1 MSNNFFASKANQMKY
16 HFLLLCILLNFGY
29 LKAQD
34 SGNFYGGFESNA
46 QWLQDDKGIGFDAP
60 EDQFRANN
68 YFTLNYNYGKFTAG
82 IQYEAYL
89 PLALLGYA
97 PNLEGNGIGTYY
109 LNFKHETLDI
119 TAGYLYEQF
128 GSGLILRFWEDRQL
142 GLNNALKGVRILFSP
157 TDFIHLKGVY
167 GEQRNGFETSAG
179 VTQGLDATIDLGQ
192 LLEIDDLFLDI
203 AGSYV
208 ARQQNNLGNPRIPS
222 TVGAYSGRI
231 ELLYKNFTAGF
242 EAIHKEPD
250 VLVNEGVITNN
261 QNLYKGSA
269 VLLNLGYSQRGL
281 GLNAALRRIENFS
294 FYADRLAEGNQFNQE
309 LINYVP
315 SLTRQHD
322 YLLSNIYVY
331 NPQSRLVL
339 QDFQQQAGE
348 MGTQIDAFYTFDRET
363 PLGGKYG
370 TKVSMNFSYWSGLD
384 AVYDV
389 ENNGYKSEFIG
400 FDGDRY
406 FREFTTEIRKRWNEN
421 LSGIYS
427 YTNVIIDKGITDG
440 SPLGFDDIHA
450 NIGVIEHT
458 YRFGGGKALRF
469 EIQHLWTNDDR
480 KNWAAS
486 LLEYNFSPRVG
497 VYIADSWNYGGE
509 DKIHYYNFGGSYTK
523 GITRVAVNYGR
534 QRGGLI
540 CVGGVCRFVPE
551 NTGFSINLAVS
562 F

>member
-1 MSNNFFASKANQMKY
+1 MMKY
-16 HFLLLCILLNFGY
+16 YLFTFCLFLNFGY
-29 LKAQD
+29 LEAQD

-46 QWLQDDKGIGFDAP
+46 QLLQDDTGIGFDAP

-97 PNLEGNGIGTYY
+97 PNLGGNGIGSYY

-142 GLNNALKGVRILFSP
+142 GLNNALKGVRVLFSP

-179 VTQGLDATIDLGQ
+179 VTQGVDATIDLGQ
-192 LLEIDDLFLDI
+192 LLQIDDLFLDI

-208 ARQQNNLGNPRIPS
+208 ARYQNTFGNPRIPS

-231 ELLYKNFTAGF
+231 EMLYKNLTAGF

-269 VLLNLGYSQRGL
+269 ILLNLGYSQRGL

-339 QDFQQQAGE
+339 LDFQQQAGE
-348 MGTQIDAFYTFDRET
+348 MGTQVDAFYTFERET

-370 TKVSMNFSYWSGLD
+370 TKISMNFSYWSGLD

-400 FDGDRY
+400 NGDRY
-406 FREFTTEIRKRWNEN
+406 FREGTFEIRKRWSEN
-421 LSGIYS
+421 LSGIYT
-427 YTNVIIDKGITDG
+427 YTSVSIDKGITDG
-440 SPLGFDDIHA
+440 SPLGFDEIKA
-450 NIGVIEHT
+450 NVAIAEHT

-469 EIQHLWTNDDR
+469 ELQHLWTEQDR
-480 KNWAAS
+480 KNWAAT
-486 LLEYNFSPRVG
+486 LIEYNFSPRLG
-497 VYIADSWNYGGE
+497 IYFADSWNYGGE
-509 DKIHYYNFGGSYTK
+509 DKIHYYNLGGSYTK

-551 NTGFSINLAVS
+551 NTGFSMNFAVS